1 MALTLRLRKLN
12 HVAVLDC
19 SGRIVAGPDAAS
31 LEAEVRKCIGDQCN
45 VLVNL
50 SGVDFVDSSGLGL
63 LVRLA
68 TSTRNTRAG
77 IRFCSPMPSVQKV
90 IAMTMLDRVLPLYE
104 TEEQAFSSFNKRQ
117 SSAPSSGPGDILC
130 ADDSPDLLAYL
141 REGLGRAGYRVQS
154 ASIIPDAILL
164 LKAMRPRLL
173 IAGPRFAD
181 KLSPRAT
188 EMNIPVLR
196 LADDFCTADAGQA
209 LAGLLSELG
218 ARLP

>member
-1 MALTLRLRKLN
+1 MGLTLRLRKLN
-12 HVAVLDC
+12 HVVVMDC
-19 SGRIVAGPDAAS
+19 SGRIVAGADAAM
-31 LEAEVRKCIGDQCN
+31 LEGEVRKCIGNQSN
-45 VLVNL
+45 LIVNL

-68 TSTRNTRAG
+68 TSARNTPSG
-77 IRFCSPMPSVQKV
+77 IRFCNAMPAVQKV
-90 IAMTMLDRVLPLYE
+90 IAMTLLDRVLQLYE
-104 TEEQAFSSFNKRQ
+104 TEEQALTSFNKRQ
-117 SSAPSSGPGDILC
+117 FADPVSGPGDILC

-154 ASIIPDAILL
+154 ASIIPDAVLL

-196 LADDFCTADAGQA
+196 LDDDFCTADAGQA
-209 LAGLLSELG
+209 LAGLLTELG
-218 ARLP
+218 TRLA

>member
-1 MALTLRLRKLN
+1 MGLTLRLRKLN
-12 HVAVLDC
+12 HVVVLDC
-19 SGRIVAGPDAAS
+19 SGRIVAGPDAAA
-31 LEAEVRKCIGDQCN
+31 LENEARKCIGNQSN
-45 VLVNL
+45 LIINL
-50 SGVDFVDSSGLGL
+50 SGVEFVDSSGLGL

-68 TSTRNTRAG
+68 TSARNTPAG
-77 IRFCSPMPSVQKV
+77 IRFCSPMPAVQKV
-90 IAMTMLDRVLPLYE
+90 IAMTLLDRVLQLYE
-104 TEEQAFSSFNKRQ
+104 TEEQALTSFNKRQ
-117 SSAPSSGPGDILC
+117 FAAPASGPGDILC

-154 ASIIPDAILL
+154 ASIIPDAVLL

-209 LAGLLSELG
+209 LAGLLTELG
-218 ARLP
+218 SRLA